1 MACCNSD
8 SRAIFSQNRTSVMR
22 VTSWQG
28 PLPSPGPRKLLWSWA
43 ALAPALLQ
51 DSYSDRPA
59 SPVLA
64 VSLPSL

>member
-43 ALAPALLQ
+43 APRSGPAAGLLF
-51 DSYSDRPA
+51 
-59 SPVLA
+59 
-64 VSLPSL
+64 